1 MSAVPAR
8 ERWNERYDHDGFEP
22 FPPTPA
28 PWLVE
33 HESLLRG
40 VADGHETRAI
50 DVACGDGRNARYL
63 AELGFAVEAVDVS
76 DIAVAALRAA
86 AAERGLRVDARA
98 LDLEHEAPQRD
109 AFDVVV
115 CTNYLQR
122 DLFGELRAALRPG
135 GLLVYETF
143 SRAHVEELG
152 KSFNPAFVLD
162 HNELLAAFAG
172 LRVLHYRE
180 GVVDREG
187 SPRGV
192 ASIVAQRVESS
203 PH

>member
-1 MSAVPAR
+1 MTGVPAR
-8 ERWNERYDHDGFEP
+8 ERWNERYGRDTFEA
-22 FPPTPA
+22 FPTPPA
-28 PWLVE
+28 AWLVE
-33 HESLLRG
+33 HEALLRELAG
-40 VADGHETRAI
+40 KRRTARAI

-76 DIAVAALRAA
+76 DVAVAALRSAA
-86 AAERGLRVDARA
+86 HARGLDVDVRA
-98 LDLEHEAPQRD
+98 LDLEHDAPTPD

-122 DLFGELRAALRPG
+122 DLFAGLQAALRPG

-152 KSFNPAFVLD
+152 KPMNPAFVLG
-162 HNELLAAFAG
+162 HNELLVAFSG
-172 LRVLHYRE
+172 LRVRHYRE
-180 GVVDREG
+180 GVVDRGG

-192 ASIVAQRVESS
+192 ASLVAQRVD
-203 PH
+203 

>member
-8 ERWNERYDHDGFEP
+8 ERWNERYGQDGFEP

-33 HESLLRG
+33 HESLLRD
-40 VADGHETRAI
+40 VADGHEARAI
-50 DVACGDGRNARYL
+50 DVACGDNARYL

-76 DIAVAALRAA
+76 DIAVAALRSAA
-86 AAERGLRVDARA
+86 AQRGLRVDARA

-122 DLFGELRAALRPG
+122 DLFAGLQAALRAG

-152 KSFNPAFVLD
+152 KSLNPAFVLD

-172 LRVLHYRE
+172 LRVRHYRE
-180 GVVDREG
+180 GVVDRGG

-192 ASIVAQRVESS
+192 ASIVAQRVD
-203 PH
+203 

>member
-1 MSAVPAR
+1 MTGVPAR
-8 ERWNERYDHDGFEP
+8 ERWNERYGQDGFEP
-22 FPPTPA
+22 FPPAPA
-28 PWLVE
+28 QWLVE
-33 HESLLRG
+33 HEALLR
-40 VADGHETRAI
+40 ALAERDDARAI

-86 AAERGLRVDARA
+86 AAERGLDVDARA
-98 LDLEHEAPQRD
+98 LDLEHEAPQRE

-122 DLFGELRAALRPG
+122 DLFAGLQAALRPG
-135 GLLVYETF
+135 GLLIYETF

-162 HNELLAAFAG
+162 RNELLTAFAG
-172 LRVLHYRE
+172 LRIRHYRE
-180 GVVDREG
+180 GVVDRDG

-192 ASIVAQRVESS
+192 ASIVAQRVD
-203 PH
+203 

>member
-1 MSAVPAR
+1 VSAVPAR
-8 ERWNERYDHDGFEP
+8 ERWNERYGQDGFEP

-40 VADGHETRAI
+40 VADGRQARAI

-86 AAERGLRVDARA
+86 ASDRGLDVDARA
-98 LDLEHEAPQRD
+98 LDLEHEAPRRD

-122 DLFGELRAALRPG
+122 DLFGGLQAALRPG

-143 SRAHVEELG
+143 SRAHIEELG
-152 KSFNPAFVLD
+152 RSMNPAFVLD

-172 LRVLHYRE
+172 LRVRHYRE
-180 GVVDREG
+180 GVVDRGG

-192 ASIVAQRVESS
+192 ASLVAQRVD
-203 PH
+203 